1 MFFYDWYV
9 GLNSAICELKQHAV
23 HDCIVILALGCA
35 ITCLLLIL
43 HRSALHRL
51 HLVHADGSRRYCQFA
66 AI

>member
-9 GLNSAICELKQHAV
+9 GLNNVIY
-23 HDCIVILALGCA
+23 DCIAILALGCA

-51 HLVHADGSRRYCQFA
+51 HLVYADGSRRYCQFA